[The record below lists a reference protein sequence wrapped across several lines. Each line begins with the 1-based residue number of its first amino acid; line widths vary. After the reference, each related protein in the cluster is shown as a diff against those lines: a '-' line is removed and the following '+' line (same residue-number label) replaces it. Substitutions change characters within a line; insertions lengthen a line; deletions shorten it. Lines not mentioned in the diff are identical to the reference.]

1 MKIRAED
8 FLGYWLFYAQRSMFY
23 AFNEV
28 VKDCCRQHHKPYAV
42 TPPQWGV
49 LSLLV
54 ERDGSTIGAISQR
67 RGVDAPTIT
76 GIIKRLEQSGLV
88 ERRHDIKDRRQVKV
102 YLTDEGRD
110 IMRYLPATTIAF
122 NEIMMRGFSE
132 DEQRDLIAKLQ
143 QIVVNLGAIG
153 PDTGDRFG
161 LLPNFSAKISNEE
174 GHERMKRLYRNSGEA
189 RKEDTHE

>member
-1 MKIRAED
+1 MRSFQIED
-8 FLGYWLFYAQRSMFY
+8 FLGYWLFYAQRAMFY
-23 AFNEV
+23 AFSEV
-28 VKDCCRQHHKPYAV
+28 LKDCCQEHDKPYAV

-54 ERDGSTIGAISQR
+54 EQDGLTIGAISQK
-67 RGVDAPTIT
+67 RGVDPPTVT

-88 ERRHDIKDRRQVKV
+88 ERRHDLVDRRQVLV

-110 IMRYLPATTIAF
+110 IMRYLPDATIAF

-132 DEQRDLIAKLQ
+132 DQQRDLIAKLQ
-143 QIVVNLGAIG
+143 QIVVNLGEIG

-161 LLPNFSAKISNEE
+161 LLRNFLDKDQQPIEP
-174 GHERMKRLYRNSGEA
+174 
-189 RKEDTHE
+189 